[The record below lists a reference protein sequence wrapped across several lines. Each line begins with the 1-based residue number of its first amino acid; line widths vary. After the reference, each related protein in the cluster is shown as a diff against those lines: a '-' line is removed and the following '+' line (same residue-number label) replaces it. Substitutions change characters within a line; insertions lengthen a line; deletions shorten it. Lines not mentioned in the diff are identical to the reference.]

1 MKFRRFPILEVSFL
15 KPFVFKTFR
24 IRINK
29 NFQES
34 TELMSRIILIVGLT
48 LFTFSI
54 VQAQTMPN
62 GIATRQ
68 QTIQKGK
75 VLRKTAAVKSAYYV
89 NEGTRVD
96 KTPQHPLTD
105 SASRTQ
111 PMVTKP
117 FIPIQP

>member
-1 MKFRRFPILEVSFL
+1 MK
-15 KPFVFKTFR
+15 
-24 IRINK
+24 
-29 NFQES
+29 
-34 TELMSRIILIVGLT
+34 RIILIVGLT

-54 VQAQTMPN
+54 VQAQTVSN
-62 GIATRQ
+62 SDATRQ

-75 VLRKTAAVKSAYYV
+75 VLRKTATVKTTYYV
-89 NEGTRVD
+89 NGGTRVD